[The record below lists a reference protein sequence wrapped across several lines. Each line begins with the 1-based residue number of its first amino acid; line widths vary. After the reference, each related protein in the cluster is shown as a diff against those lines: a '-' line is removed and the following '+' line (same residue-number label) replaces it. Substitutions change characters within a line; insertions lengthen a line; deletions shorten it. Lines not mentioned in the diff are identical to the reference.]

1 MLVAVMFDFSWLQT
15 IPEYDLWGINKLI
28 QWSNNSY
35 EKEHGRSPHNRAS
48 VSKGMQLLTGEKMS
62 QNVDTFFFYFGGES
76 PKEFYDFFVA
86 MFEKVHHAFFYICKW
101 KKNMINK

>member
-62 QNVDTFFFYFGGES
+62 QNVDTFFFILEENLQRNFMIS
-76 PKEFYDFFVA
+76 LLLCLKKFTMLSFIFVNGR
-86 MFEKVHHAFFYICKW
+86 KI
-101 KKNMINK
+101 